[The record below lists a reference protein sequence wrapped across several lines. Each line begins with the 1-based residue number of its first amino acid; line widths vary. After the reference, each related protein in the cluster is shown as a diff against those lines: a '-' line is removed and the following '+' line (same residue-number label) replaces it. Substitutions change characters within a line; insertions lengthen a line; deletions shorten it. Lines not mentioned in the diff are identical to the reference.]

1 MRITDFS
8 VKNYQFTLIVFVM
21 LAAIGVN
28 SLLNMPRGE
37 DPDIQAPQFST
48 IVIYPGTSPKDMEEL
63 VVNPIEKRFNEMDD
77 VKRIRSQIDD
87 GLAVINIEF
96 KYEMDPEKK
105 YQDVVRELDAI
116 RPDLPADVQSIKV
129 QKFTPS
135 DVNILQVAL
144 TSETTPYKDME
155 EWSKKL
161 KERLEKIKS
170 LKNVDNWAFPKQQ
183 VRVSLNL
190 EKLAQNKIPLN
201 ALLRAIQS
209 ENVNI
214 PAGSVE
220 MGAKKF
226 NVKTSGDYKNV
237 DEIRNTIVSS
247 AGGKIIYVKDLADVE
262 FSYEEQNYIGRLNGK
277 RAVFVTA
284 SRKSGTNIFAV
295 EKEMEPV
302 LQQFQKELP
311 PSIVYEKSF
320 NNAESVRTR
329 LGHFGMDFAIA
340 IFLVLLTLLPLGPRA
355 SIVVMISIPLSLAI
369 GLFLLDL
376 FHITINQ
383 LSIVGMVV
391 ALGLLVDD
399 SIVVVENIERYL
411 RLGYGRKEAAMAAT
425 RQIGLAVLGCTATLI
440 FAFLPLMF
448 LPEGAGDFIRS
459 LPAAVVTTVL
469 ASLFV
474 SLTIVP
480 FLSSRILSG
489 HEHPEGNFFLRGLKR
504 FINGSYRRLLHAAIA
519 RPVVTLLVALAIFV
533 GCLFLVPVV
542 GFSVFPASE
551 KPMFLVNIETPLGT
565 SLPATDSIAKWVELE
580 VRQLPDLKNY
590 ATNVGR
596 GNPRIYYNV
605 IPQNE
610 VSNYAQLFIQ
620 LKETPPV
627 KKRQLIDMLRQKF
640 SAYPGARIEVKDFE
654 QGPPIEAPIAIRL
667 FSEDLD
673 TLRSI
678 AFRVEDLLKRT
689 PGTLYVKNELTTLKT
704 DIKVKVN
711 KEKAG
716 ILGVPVNEIDRTVRL
731 AIAGLDI
738 GKFRKDN
745 ANDDDYSI
753 NVCLPRA
760 QRQSLDALDKV
771 YVGAYNGNSIPLSQL
786 ADVQFQSSPTSIH
799 HYDKDRYTTVT
810 AFVQNG
816 YNTTRVTDELL
827 KQLDRMSF
835 PKGAYYKAAGEV
847 ESKQESFGG
856 LGTIILI
863 TVFGILGI
871 LILEFKTFRGTL
883 IVLSVVPLGIIGAV
897 LALLFSGNTFS
908 FVAVIGIIALVG
920 IEVKNSILLVD
931 YTDQLR
937 RDGKGLDEAIQEAGE
952 TRFVPIILTTL
963 TAIGGLIP
971 LVAEN
976 NPLYSPLALVIIGGL
991 LSSTILTRVVTPVL
1005 YKLLA
1010 PKIVGATAA
1019 GAGAEA
1025 GAGPLIG
1032 APAVAG

>member
-1 MRITDFS
+1 MNITSFS
-8 VKNYQFTLIVFVM
+8 VRNYQFTLIVFVM
-21 LAAIGVN
+21 LALIGVS
-28 SLLNMPRGE
+28 SLFNMPRGE
-37 DPDIQAPQFST
+37 DPDTEAPTFSA
-48 IVIYPGTSPKDMEEL
+48 IIIYPGTSPKDMEEL

-77 VKRIRSQIDD
+77 VKRIRSSIDD
-87 GLAVINIEF
+87 GLAVIQIEF
-96 KYEMDPEKK
+96 KYETDPDKK
-105 YQDVVRELDAI
+105 YQDVIRELNAV
-116 RPDLPADVQSIKV
+116 RPELPADILSTEIQR
-129 QKFTPS
+129 FTPS

-144 TSETTPYKDME
+144 LSETAPYSQLE

-161 KERLEKIKS
+161 KERLEKIKT
-170 LKNVDNWAFPKQQ
+170 LKNVDNWAFPQQQ

-190 EKLAQNKIPLN
+190 EKLAQSHIPLN
-201 ALLRAIQS
+201 AVLQAIQR

-220 MGAKKF
+220 MGTRKF
-226 NVKTSGDYKNV
+226 NVKTSGDYKSV
-237 DEIRNTIVSS
+237 EEIKNTIVSS
-247 AGGKIIYVKDLADVE
+247 AGGKIIYIKDLADVS

-277 RAVFVTA
+277 RGVFVTA

-295 EKEMEPV
+295 EQAMDPV
-302 LQQFQKELP
+302 IGQFKRELP
-311 PSIVYEKSF
+311 PAIAFEKSF
-320 NNAESVRTR
+320 NNAESVHTR
-329 LGHFGMDFAIA
+329 LGHFARDFAIA

-355 SIVVMISIPLSLAI
+355 SIVVMVSIPLSLLI

-376 FHITINQ
+376 FHFTINQ

-411 RLGYGRKEAAMAAT
+411 RMGYSKKEAAVAAT

-448 LPEGAGDFIRS
+448 LPEAPGDFIRS
-459 LPAAVVTTVL
+459 LPAAVVATVL

-489 HEHPEGNFFLRGLKR
+489 HEHPDGNFFLRGLRR

-519 RPVVTLLVALAIFV
+519 RPVLTLLVAFGIFI
-533 GCLFLVPVV
+533 GCLALIPRV
-542 GFSVFPASE
+542 GFSVFPSSE
-551 KPMFLVNIETPLGT
+551 KPMFLINITTPLGT
-565 SLPATDSIAKWVELE
+565 SLPATDSVARFVEGQI
-580 VRQLPDLKNY
+580 RQLPDLKNY

-620 LKETPPV
+620 LKETPSFR
-627 KKRQLIDMLRQKF
+627 KRQMIDSLRLRFKD
-640 SAYPGARIEVKDFE
+640 YPGAKIEVKDFE
-654 QGPPIEAPIAIRL
+654 QGPPIEAPIAIRV
-667 FSEDLD
+667 FSENLD
-673 TLRSI
+673 TLRSL
-678 AFRVEDLLKRT
+678 AFRVEELLK
-689 PGTLYVKNELTTLKT
+689 GTDGTMYVNNELTTLKT
-704 DIKVKVN
+704 DIKVRVN

-731 AIAGLDI
+731 AVAGLDI
-738 GKFRKDN
+738 GKFRKEDEKG
-745 ANDDDYSI
+745 DDYNI
-753 NVCLPRA
+753 NVCLPRD
-760 QRQSLDALDKV
+760 QRQTLDALNKV
-771 YVGAYNGNSIPLSQL
+771 YVNTATGASVPLCNI
-786 ADVQFQSSPTSIH
+786 ADIGFQSSPTSIR

-810 AFVQNG
+810 AFVRSG
-816 YNTTRVTDELL
+816 YNTTRMTEGILGS
-827 KQLDRMSF
+827 LDTMRF
-835 PKGAYYKAAGEV
+835 PAGASYKAAGEV
-847 ESKQESFGG
+847 ESKEQSFGG
-856 LGTIILI
+856 LGPIILI

-871 LILEFKTFRGTL
+871 LILEFKTFRGTP

-897 LALLFSGNTFS
+897 LMLLATGNTFS
-908 FVAVIGIIALVG
+908 FVAVIGLIALVG

-937 RDGKGLDEAIQEAGE
+937 KGGMGLDEAIQEAGE

-991 LSSTILTRVVTPVL
+991 LSSTILTRIVTPVL

-1010 PKIVGATAA
+1010 PRITPDPAPVPAAATA
-1019 GAGAEA
+1019 
-1025 GAGPLIG
+1025 
-1032 APAVAG
+1032 

>member
-1 MRITDFS
+1 
-8 VKNYQFTLIVFVM
+8 
-21 LAAIGVN
+21 
-28 SLLNMPRGE
+28 
-37 DPDIQAPQFST
+37 
-48 IVIYPGTSPKDMEEL
+48 
-63 VVNPIEKRFNEMDD
+63 
-77 VKRIRSQIDD
+77 
-87 GLAVINIEF
+87 
-96 KYEMDPEKK
+96 
-105 YQDVVRELDAI
+105 
-116 RPDLPADVQSIKV
+116 
-129 QKFTPS
+129 
-135 DVNILQVAL
+135 
-144 TSETTPYKDME
+144 
-155 EWSKKL
+155 
-161 KERLEKIKS
+161 
-170 LKNVDNWAFPKQQ
+170 
-183 VRVSLNL
+183 
-190 EKLAQNKIPLN
+190 
-201 ALLRAIQS
+201 
-209 ENVNI
+209 
-214 PAGSVE
+214 
-220 MGAKKF
+220 
-226 NVKTSGDYKNV
+226 
-237 DEIRNTIVSS
+237 
-247 AGGKIIYVKDLADVE
+247 
-262 FSYEEQNYIGRLNGK
+262 
-277 RAVFVTA
+277 
-284 SRKSGTNIFAV
+284 
-295 EKEMEPV
+295 
-302 LQQFQKELP
+302 
-311 PSIVYEKSF
+311 
-320 NNAESVRTR
+320 
-329 LGHFGMDFAIA
+329 MDFVIA

-399 SIVVVENIERYL
+399 SIVVVENIERFL
-411 RLGYGRKEAAMAAT
+411 RMGYGRKEAAMAAT

-489 HEHPEGNFFLRGLKR
+489 HENPEGNFFLRGLKR
-504 FINGSYRRLLHAAIA
+504 FINGSYRRLLHAAIN
-519 RPVVTLLVALAIFV
+519 RPVVTLLVALVIFV
-533 GCLFLVPVV
+533 GCLALIPKV

-551 KPMFLVNIETPLGT
+551 KPMFLVNIETPLGA
-565 SLPATDSIAKWVELE
+565 SLPATDSVARWVEQE
-580 VRQLPDLKNY
+580 INHIPDLKNY
-590 ATNVGR
+590 TTNVGR

-627 KKRQLIDMLRQKF
+627 KKRQLIDVLRQKF
-640 SAYPGARIEVKDFE
+640 KDYPGARIEVKDFE

-673 TLRSI
+673 TLRSL

-704 DIKVKVN
+704 DVKVKVN

-716 ILGVPVNEIDRTVRL
+716 ILGVPASEIDRTVRL
-731 AIAGLDI
+731 AVAGLDI
-738 GKFRKDN
+738 GKFRKEN
-745 ANDDDYSI
+745 GDDYNI

-771 YVGAYNGNSIPLSQL
+771 YVSAYNGNSIPLSQL

-816 YNTTRVTDELL
+816 YNTTRVTDDVL
-827 KQLDRMSF
+827 KQLDKMTF
-835 PKGAYYKAAGEV
+835 PKGANYKPAGEV

-897 LALLFSGNTFS
+897 LVLLISGNTFS

-937 RDGKGLDEAIQEAGE
+937 RNGMELDEAIQEAGE
-952 TRFVPIILTTL
+952 TRFVPIILITL

-971 LVAEN
+971 LVAEK

-991 LSSTILTRVVTPVL
+991 LSSTVLTRVVTPVL

-1010 PKIVGATAA
+1010 PRIVVNGTH
-1019 GAGAEA
+1019 
-1025 GAGPLIG
+1025 
-1032 APAVAG
+1032 

>member
-1 MRITDFS
+1 MKITDFS

-28 SLLNMPRGE
+28 SLFNMPRGE
-37 DPDIQAPQFST
+37 DPDIQAPNFSA

-63 VVNPIEKRFNEMDD
+63 VVDPIEKKFNEMDD
-77 VKRIRSQIDD
+77 VKRIVSRMDD
-87 GLAVINIEF
+87 GLAVIQIEF
-96 KYEMDPEKK
+96 KYETDPDKK
-105 YQDVVRELDAI
+105 YQDVVRELDAV
-116 RPDLPADVQSIKV
+116 RSDLPKDILSIHV

-135 DVNILQVAL
+135 DVNILQVGL
-144 TSETTPYKDME
+144 LSETAPYKDLE

-161 KERLEKIKS
+161 KERLEKIKT
-170 LKNVDNWAFPKQQ
+170 LKNVDNWAFPQQQ
-183 VRVSLNL
+183 VRVAINL
-190 EKLAQNKIPLN
+190 EKLSQLRIPLN
-201 ALLRAIQS
+201 KVVGAIQN

-214 PAGSVE
+214 PGGSVD

-226 NVKTSGDYKNV
+226 NIKTSGDYKSV
-237 DEIRNTIVSS
+237 EEIRNTIV
-247 AGGKIIYVKDLADVE
+247 AGAGAKMIYVKDIAEVA
-262 FSYEEQNYIGRLNGK
+262 FGYEEQNYIARLNGK
-277 RAVFVTA
+277 RGVFVTA

-295 EKEMEPV
+295 EKQMNPV
-302 LQQFQKELP
+302 LEEFRKELP

-320 NNAESVRTR
+320 DNAESVHRR
-329 LGHFGMDFAIA
+329 IEHFALDFGIA

-355 SIVVMISIPLSLAI
+355 SIVVMVSIPLSLAI

-411 RLGYGRKEAAMAAT
+411 RMGYERKEAAMAAT
-425 RQIGLAVLGCTATLI
+425 RQIGLAVLGCTMTLI

-459 LPAAVVTTVL
+459 LPAAVVATVL

-504 FINGSYRRLLHAAIA
+504 FINGSYRRLLHGAIA
-519 RPVVTLLVALAIFV
+519 RPVLTLLIALGIFL
-533 GCLFLVPVV
+533 GCLALIPVV

-551 KPMFLVNIETPLGT
+551 KPMFLINIETPLGT
-565 SLPATDSIAKWVELE
+565 SLTATDKVTAYVEEE
-580 VRQLPDLKNY
+580 VRKIPDLKNY

-610 VSNYAQLFIQ
+610 VSNYAQVFIQ
-620 LKETPPV
+620 LTETPPV
-627 KKRQLIDMLRQKF
+627 KKRQLIDSLRARF
-640 SAYPGARIEVKDFE
+640 RDYPGATIEVKDFE

-673 TLRSI
+673 TLRGL
-678 AFRVEDLLKRT
+678 AFRVEEMLKRT
-689 PGTLYVKNELTTLKT
+689 RGTLYVKNELTTLKT
-704 DIKVKVN
+704 DIKVAVN

-716 ILGVPVNEIDRTVRL
+716 ILGVPVNEIDRTVRM
-731 AIAGLDI
+731 AVTGLNI
-738 GKFRKDN
+738 GQFRKDN
-745 ANDDDYSI
+745 GDEYNI
-753 NVCLPRA
+753 NVSLPREG
-760 QRQSLDALDKV
+760 RQTLDALNKI
-771 YVGAYNGNSIPLSQL
+771 YVNSYGGAAIPLSQL
-786 ADVQFQSSPTSIH
+786 AELRLQTSPTGIRH
-799 HYDKDRYTTVT
+799 FDKDRFTTVT
-810 AFVQNG
+810 AFLQSG
-816 YNTTRVTDELL
+816 YNTTKVTEGVLRELGQM
-827 KQLDRMSF
+827 KF
-835 PKGAYYKAAGEV
+835 PKGASYKAAGEV
-847 ESKQESFGG
+847 ESKEQSFGG
-856 LGTIILI
+856 LGTIILLTI
-863 TVFGILGI
+863 FGILGV
-871 LILEFKTFRGTL
+871 LILEFKTFRGVL

-897 LALLFSGNTFS
+897 LMLLATGNTLS
-908 FVAVIGIIALVG
+908 FVAVIGIIALIG

-937 RDGKGLDEAIQEAGE
+937 KGGMGLDEAIQEAGE

-991 LSSTILTRVVTPVL
+991 LSSTLLTRVVTPVL

-1010 PKIVGATAA
+1010 PRV
-1019 GAGAEA
+1019 
-1025 GAGPLIG
+1025 L
-1032 APAVAG
+1032 